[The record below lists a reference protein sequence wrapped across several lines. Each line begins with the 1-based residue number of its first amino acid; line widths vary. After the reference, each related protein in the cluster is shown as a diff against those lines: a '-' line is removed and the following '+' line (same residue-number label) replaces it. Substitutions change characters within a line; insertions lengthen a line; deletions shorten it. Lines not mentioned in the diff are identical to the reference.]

1 MPEDSSFDSFRGL
14 SAEPELDSTTP
25 PPERIWSVSQ
35 VNSAIRKL
43 IEDSVDALWVRGE
56 VGNWR
61 RYPSGHCYF
70 SVKDDRSELRCVMF
84 ARDASALPTDPD
96 DGMEVRLFGNLT
108 LYEKRGAYQMSVRR
122 LESEGAEGLWRIA
135 FEKLRSQLEAEGLLD
150 PSRKRPLPAYPAVV
164 GVVTSTSGA
173 ALRDIISVLGRRAP
187 WVRVLVRG
195 TRVQGEG
202 AAKEIAEAIEDLVA
216 TGEAEVIIV
225 GRGGGSIED
234 LWAFNE
240 EPVARAIA
248 KSPVPVVSAVG
259 HEVDVTISD
268 LVADLRS
275 PTPSA
280 AAEAVVPDGVVI
292 REELR
297 HIPHQLSKGL
307 RGILHHRK
315 TMMDNALSR
324 LGLRIERRVQ
334 SAQQMLDHDFGRLQ
348 NRVRG
353 ILDRGR
359 QRLIGVEGKL
369 DALSPLATLR
379 RGYSVARTG
388 DGQILKSVRD
398 FVKGDSFTLRVS
410 DGEVI
415 AEAKEILAG
424 EP

>member
-96 DGMEVRLFGNLT
+96 DGMEVRIFGNLT

-202 AAKEIAEAIEDLVA
+202 AANEIAEAMEDLVA

>member
-202 AAKEIAEAIEDLVA
+202 AANEIAEAIEDLVA